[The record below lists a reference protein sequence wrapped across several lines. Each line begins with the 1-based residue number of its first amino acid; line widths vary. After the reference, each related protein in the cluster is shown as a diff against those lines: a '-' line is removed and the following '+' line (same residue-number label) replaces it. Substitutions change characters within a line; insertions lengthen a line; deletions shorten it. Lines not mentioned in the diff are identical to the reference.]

1 MIKSPEDLDKV
12 LKILRANGVFEFELS
27 GLKAKLGDLPNE
39 TPQLAD
45 AVSAQ
50 PLPLEAEMDL
60 MVGMPIQGLDDPF
73 INYSVAPEPMV
84 PDEDT
89 EA

>member
-1 MIKSPEDLDKV
+1 MIKTPEDLDKV

-27 GLKAKLGDLPNE
+27 GLKAKLGDLPDVIRISE
-39 TPQLAD
+39 SGAPDPQ
-45 AVSAQ
+45 
-50 PLPLEAEMDL
+50 LPLEAEMDL

-73 INYSVAPEPMV
+73 INYSVAPSPMV